1 MDMMEANRK
10 RAMVAMFIALFRGN
24 TQIIQNRFVS
34 ESIGTA
40 GLSLERHLPEERR
53 AKVPRTENYAEVT
66 VPLQSLDDFRSHFR
80 LSRTTFEVLLGE
92 LQPCPEIALGQHGF
106 GSPPVELGKQALVF
120 LWYLG
125 SPDSFRS
132 ISDRFGISRSTTH
145 CICRRVCKAVV
156 NNLIKKLISW
166 PSHENRVNISEGFEK
181 YSHFPG
187 AIGAIDG
194 CHIKIKAPTKN
205 PNSYVNRKKFHSVVL
220 QGVCDDALAFTHVYT
235 GWPGCTHDARVFN
248 NSSVFQEAAA
258 KFETDEFLLGDSA
271 YPIQPWLM
279 TPYKDYGNITRDQK
293 RYNKRHN
300 SARVVIERAFGQLK
314 GRFRRL
320 RDFDCSDF
328 ELLCHSILAACV
340 MHNLC
345 LKNNDDTLEELQLD
359 EENAAM
365 PRPHHHRT
373 SGIEKRRE
381 LEMLLAR
388 RD

>member
-1 MDMMEANRK
+1 M
-10 RAMVAMFIALFRGN
+10 
-24 TQIIQNRFVS
+24 
-34 ESIGTA
+34 
-40 GLSLERHLPEERR
+40 GL
-53 AKVPRTENYAEVT
+53 VV
-66 VPLQSLDDFRSHFR
+66 LQLN
-80 LSRTTFEVLLGE
+80 
-92 LQPCPEIALGQHGF
+92 
-106 GSPPVELGKQALVF
+106 
-120 LWYLG
+120 
-125 SPDSFRS
+125 
-132 ISDRFGISRSTTH
+132 STSKPW
-145 CICRRVCKAVV
+145 C
-156 NNLIKKLISW
+156 S
-166 PSHENRVNISEGFEK
+166 S
-181 YSHFPG
+181 
-187 AIGAIDG
+187 
-194 CHIKIKAPTKN
+194 
-205 PNSYVNRKKFHSVVL
+205 VNRKKFHSVVL

-279 TPYKDYGNITRDQK
+279 TPYIQFNSIQFNLLHKIYIKIIRNITRDQK

-345 LKNNDDTLEELQLD
+345 LKSNDDTLEELQLD